1 MSATAVSFNRICFLL
16 IMLLLRR
23 KTLELASQTIRQ
35 RVFVFH
41 PGKKQLTRGTGW
53 QRKLYT

>member
-1 MSATAVSFNRICFLL
+1 MSATAVSFNRILFSN
-16 IMLLLRR
+16 IVGVAKETPGVR
-23 KTLELASQTIRQ
+23 ASQTIRQ